1 MNLTS
6 VWQSHISESESLL
19 GVPLLVIIVKYGKE
33 KKSDI
38 VTLCG
43 NHLSD
48 KQLRKFIDEL
58 KSRGMLKTEGER
70 GQMVYMIGEPY
81 LENNEIM
88 NKALEI
94 GLKELINKGEI
105 TKGE

>member
-1 MNLTS
+1 MHQVWAVVYPFLT
-6 VWQSHISESESLL
+6 
-19 GVPLLVIIVKYGKE
+19 KYGKA

-43 NHLSD
+43 NHLSE

-58 KSRGMLKTEGER
+58 KSNGMLKTEGER
-70 GQMVYMIGEPY
+70 GQMVYLIGDSY
-81 LENNEIM
+81 LESNELM

-94 GLKELINKGEI
+94 GLKELIDKGEI
-105 TKGE
+105 GKGE